1 MAIGSGL
8 NGSGGG
14 AAGYNNNNS
23 NSNNRGSSNN
33 NSRNNRGTT
42 SGRKKFGKNL
52 NKVLSNTP
60 AAPPVPVITTSGSGS
75 QSLFRGS
82 SSSNNGLLLLST
94 KSRSISS
101 GLLQPL
107 GSISS
112 SSNNPLSTSSPQTA
126 HDALLLSAA
135 GVPSGEGGGKK
146 MASGPVWGREKQS
159 SSSLENK
166 QLGGADQAVEKKKPA
181 AAEFLVPMKTSVA
194 TVRVEQLGEDVKKL
208 NLHKRDSKKP
218 AIPIK
223 PTEENVTDSEEKPSA
238 NKKAVVETKKKQPQH
253 QGNDDEMAVYMSK
266 LAKQRAEKIQSEE
279 EARTLQQKEATA
291 LRLKELEEKKQLVES
306 KKKQPPQP
314 PPKQNSAARRDASSK
329 KPAIPIKPTEED
341 VTDSEEKPSANKK
354 AVVETKKKQPQHQ
367 GNDDEMAVYMSKLAK
382 QRAEKIQ
389 SEEEARTLQQ
399 KEATALRLKELEE
412 KKQLVESKKKQP
424 PQPPPK
430 QNSAARRD
438 ASKPSSNIVLE
449 PLGKSKKNAV
459 ASPKPKTPVV
469 EKNKKLYDPERP
481 YSSLVGGSNTKSKK
495 NDKQNSKDGANKKEE
510 NPVLVHLDSLDDH
523 GRRSN
528 VGDNSGGTRMLFDP
542 TSGSMVKASK
552 KGKQQQSPK
561 MSDDTA
567 EKLRHIDKSL
577 RREKKGGG
585 GGRKDDYSAAA
596 TTSHF
601 NKDRKAQKQL
611 AMQRI
616 PRTCGVLFKVDKNGN
631 YVNVDRCQAE
641 NGYGAHRVPGGR
653 RRNPAARAQLF
664 EEERLLREH
673 QTHVDGNL
681 NAAAEGFSFRND
693 PGFVQ
698 HQTECEAQQQKILE
712 DAWASL
718 VETDEQQQQQQ
729 HVEAEE
735 KPTAKKLSVDDD
747 YAAAL
752 AMSPSMIGLNF
763 DQNEGSGSIKLPPAF
778 TANTKSDKSSEPSID
793 FRSFAFADNDAAASN
808 PFGGGLW
815 GNTAGGNDLGA
826 LSGWDFT
833 STTSEK
839 QDGGKTS
846 TSKSSK
852 LNLWG
857 SSVLD
862 SPRKKSSE
870 EQSNEGMG

>member
-14 AAGYNNNNS
+14 AAGYNNNNSNS

-181 AAEFLVPMKTSVA
+181 AAELLVPLKTSVA

-223 PTEENVTDSEEKPSA
+223 PTEEN
-238 NKKAVVETKKKQPQH
+238 
-253 QGNDDEMAVYMSK
+253 
-266 LAKQRAEKIQSEE
+266 
-279 EARTLQQKEATA
+279 
-291 LRLKELEEKKQLVES
+291 
-306 KKKQPPQP
+306 
-314 PPKQNSAARRDASSK
+314 
-329 KPAIPIKPTEED
+329 

-510 NPVLVHLDSLDDH
+510 SPVLVHLDSLDDH

-585 GGRKDDYSAAA
+585 GGRKDDYSADA

-673 QTHVDGNL
+673 QTHADGNL